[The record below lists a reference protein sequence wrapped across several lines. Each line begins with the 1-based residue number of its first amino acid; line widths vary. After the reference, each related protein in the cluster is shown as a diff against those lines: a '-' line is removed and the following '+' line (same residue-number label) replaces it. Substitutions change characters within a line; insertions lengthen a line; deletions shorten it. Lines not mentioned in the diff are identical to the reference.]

1 MNCTY
6 HPGSQ
11 AHVRCSSCSRNL
23 CPACDHRIKGYP
35 YCQECIVAG
44 VEMLGRRK
52 SNHTDLPGTHEKT
65 RSPLLATLLALVPGL
80 GAAYNGQ
87 TSKALLHFFS
97 VVTLWHLGDI
107 LSFPFAQVFLLGGLG
122 FFIFTIFDARR
133 SAQRYQRG
141 ADLRSEDTELRA
153 SLRRHAPLWGS
164 ALLGVGAISV
174 LHFAFGSSLNAL
186 WPVLLVAAGFYLLRG
201 FRDLT
206 RPESRGSDFRGNSE
220 SMMPRNSSSTSGSY
234 ESTRRDYAGFE
245 AGRFDRRR

>member
-1 MNCTY
+1 
-6 HPGSQ
+6 
-11 AHVRCSSCSRNL
+11 
-23 CPACDHRIKGYP
+23 
-35 YCQECIVAG
+35 
-44 VEMLGRRK
+44 MLGRRR
-52 SNHTDLPGTHEKT
+52 SNHSDLPGTHEKS

-107 LSFPFAQVFLLGGLG
+107 LSFPFAQVFMLGGLG
-122 FFIFTIFDARR
+122 FFIFTIFDARK

-141 ADLRSEDTELRA
+141 ADLRSEDMELRS

-164 ALLGVGAISV
+164 ALLGVGAISF
-174 LHFAFGSSLNAL
+174 LHFVFGSSLNAL

-206 RPESRGSDFRGNSE
+206 RSESRGTDFRGNSE
-220 SMMPRNSSSTSGSY
+220 SIMPRNSSSTSGSY

>member
-1 MNCTY
+1 
-6 HPGSQ
+6 
-11 AHVRCSSCSRNL
+11 
-23 CPACDHRIKGYP
+23 
-35 YCQECIVAG
+35 
-44 VEMLGRRK
+44 MLGRRRT
-52 SNHTDLPGTHEKT
+52 NQTDLPGSHEKS
-65 RSPLLATLLALVPGL
+65 RSPLLATLLSLVPGL

-107 LSFPFAQVFLLGGLG
+107 LSFPFAQVFMLGGLG
-122 FFIFTIFDARR
+122 FFIFTIFDARK

-141 ADLRSEDTELRA
+141 EDLRSEDSELRA

-164 ALLGVGAISV
+164 ALLGVGAISF
-174 LHFAFGSSLNAL
+174 LHFVFGSSLTGL

-206 RPESRGSDFRGNSE
+206 RSEPRGSGYQAGSE
-220 SMMPRNSSSTSGSY
+220 SIMPRNSSSTSGSY